1 MDRAIEILELIQPH
15 VASVETFAVT
25 AEAVNV
31 SYRAGK
37 LRSSEVQE
45 TSGISIRAINDG
57 KLGFYSTTDLTD
69 KDKLLESTLNSAQFG
84 GEATFEFA
92 KAAQG
97 EVFDGYSRE
106 AAQLDIQELA
116 EFSKRLAAKIENQ
129 TKRDEVTVEVEF
141 SRVTY
146 DQHLAN
152 TNGVSHKDRRT
163 SLSGS
168 ISVQQVRGD
177 DVFMTYNAH
186 SAVSPEAAFETLA
199 EKVLEQLALAQK
211 AVKLSITDAELPIVF
226 TPRGSIL
233 LFYPFM
239 LGLSG
244 KNAHLGVSPLS
255 GKIGEQIIDP
265 RVTFIDEPIV
275 ANRPGSAGIDDE
287 GVPTKTITFL
297 DKGVLTGFYH
307 NLKTAGEAKTA
318 STGHGKRGLLGQPGA
333 GFHNPMIQGG
343 DISFQDLIK
352 DIKEGLLVESLLGL
366 GQTNILAGAF
376 SNPVNVAFK
385 IEDGEVVGRVKDVSI
400 AGNTYEL
407 LTNNLGGLSR
417 EVELVYGSLRL
428 PYIRLDGVST
438 VAGS

>member
-25 AEAVNV
+25 AESVNV

-45 TSGISIRAINDG
+45 TSGISIRAIKDG

-69 KDKLLESTLNSAQFG
+69 KEKLLESTLNSADFG
-84 GEATFEFA
+84 GEATFQFSQP
-92 KAAQG
+92 AQG
-97 EVFDGYSRE
+97 EVFDGYSTETSR
-106 AAQLDIQELA
+106 LDIQELS
-116 EFSKRLAAKIENQ
+116 EYSRRLAAKIEDVTN
-129 TKRDEVTVEVEF
+129 RDEVMVEVDF
-141 SRVTY
+141 SRTTY
-146 DQHLAN
+146 DQQLAN
-152 TNGVSHKDRRT
+152 SNGVNQKDRRT

-168 ISVQQVRGD
+168 VSVQQVRGD

-186 SAVSPEAAFETLA
+186 SAVSPEEAFEHIT
-199 EKVLEQLALAQK
+199 EKVMAQLALAQK
-211 AVKLSITDAELPIVF
+211 PVKLSVSEGDLPVVF
-226 TPRGSIL
+226 SPAGSIL

-244 KNAHLGVSPLS
+244 KNAHLGISPLS
-255 GKIGEQIIDP
+255 GKIGEQIVDP
-265 RVTFIDEPIV
+265 RITFIDEPIV
-275 ANRPGSAGIDDE
+275 ENRPGSAGIDDE
-287 GVPTKTITFL
+287 GVPTKPITFF
-297 DKGVLTGFYH
+297 DKGVLTGFFH
-307 NLKTAGEAKTA
+307 NLKTAGEAGTA
-318 STGHGKRGLLGQPGA
+318 STGHGKRGLLGQPTA
-333 GFHNPMIQGG
+333 GFHNPMIKGG
-343 DISFQDLIK
+343 DVTLTELIK

-385 IEDGEVVGRVKDVSI
+385 IENGEIVGRVKDVSI

-407 LTNNLGGLSR
+407 LKNNLGGLSR

-428 PYIRLDGVST
+428 PYIRLNGVST
-438 VAGS
+438 VASN

>member
-1 MDRAIEILELIQPH
+1 MDRATEILELIQPH
-15 VASVETFAVT
+15 VTSVETFAVT
-25 AEAVNV
+25 AESVNV

-45 TSGISIRAINDG
+45 TSGVSIRAINDG

-69 KDKLLESTLNSAQFG
+69 KEKLLESTLNSAQFG
-84 GEATFEFA
+84 GEAVFEFA

-97 EVFDGYSRE
+97 EVFEGYSSETAR
-106 AAQLDIQELA
+106 LDIQELS
-116 EFSKRLAAKIENQ
+116 EFSKRMAAKIEDQ
-129 TKRDEVTVEVEF
+129 TNRDEVMVEVEF

-152 TNGVSHKDRRT
+152 SNGVNQKDRRT

-168 ISVQQVRGD
+168 VSVQQVRGD
-177 DVFMTYNAH
+177 DVFMTYNGH
-186 SAVSPEAAFETLA
+186 SAVSPEEAFETLT
-199 EKVLEQLALAQK
+199 EKVLAQLALAQRH
-211 AVKLSITDAELPIVF
+211 VKLSVSDGEMPVVF
-226 TPRGSIL
+226 SPAGSIL
-233 LFYPFM
+233 LYYPFM

-244 KNAHLGVSPLS
+244 KNAHLGISPLS
-255 GKIGEQIIDP
+255 GRIGEQIVDP
-265 RVTFIDEPIV
+265 RITFIDEPIV

-287 GVPTKTITFL
+287 GVPTHPITFL
-297 DKGVLTGFYH
+297 DKGVLTGFFH
-307 NLKTAGEAKTA
+307 NLKTAGEAKTV

-333 GFHNPMIQGG
+333 SFHNPMIMGG
-343 DISFQDLIK
+343 DTPFKDLIK

-385 IEDGEVVGRVKDVSI
+385 IENGEVVGRVKDVSI

-407 LTNNLGGLSR
+407 LKNNLGGLSR
-417 EVELVYGSLRL
+417 EVELVYGSLRM

-438 VAGS
+438 VASN